1 MLKFPLKRIS
11 CPSNWGFCVGWLCS
25 TSVGGWPLQWSLPS
39 FWITTGRV
47 CSWLQLVIQFSAPS
61 RFGWTAELK
70 VSSTFKAKT
79 HPTQV
84 WIQYALHSL
93 VFVGTPREKL
103 GLRFR
108 SKELLFQTTLLYNP
122 TWSIHLFL
130 SQPLRFYLPKH
141 ISSMVKTCETCPQ
154 WGMVISP

>member
-1 MLKFPLKRIS
+1 MPIQLRFLRRLALQYFGWWVAIAVVPAVFLDHHR
-11 CPSNWGFCVGWLCS
+11 PS
-25 TSVGGWPLQWSLPS
+25 
-39 FWITTGRV
+39 
-47 CSWLQLVIQFSAPS
+47 LQLVTAGYPILSS

-79 HPTQV
+79 HLTQV

-93 VFVGTPREKL
+93 VFVGTPGTSWVYR
-103 GLRFR
+103 RFR
-108 SKELLFQTTLLYNP
+108 SKELFFQTTLLYNP
-122 TWSIHLFL
+122 IRSIHLFL

-141 ISSMVKTCETCPQ
+141 ICAMVKTCETCPQ